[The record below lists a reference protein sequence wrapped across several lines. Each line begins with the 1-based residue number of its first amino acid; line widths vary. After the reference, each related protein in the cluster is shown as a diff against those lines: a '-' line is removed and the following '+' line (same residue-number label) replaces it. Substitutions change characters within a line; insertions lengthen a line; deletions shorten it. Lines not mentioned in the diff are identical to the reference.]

1 MNFVCFEHI
10 NLSCRDIGVTQQFY
24 QALFPDWKIR
34 TQGPGWVHLGNDQFY
49 VSLFEEPSQTLRTH
63 IPYDS
68 IGFNHVGLV
77 IQDGDAMRATLE
89 KQGIAYRELKDAPET
104 KFRVYLDDPDGNEIE
119 LIEYQPVY
127 ALR

>member
-1 MNFVCFEHI
+1 
-10 NLSCRDIGVTQQFY
+10 
-24 QALFPDWKIR
+24 
-34 TQGPGWVHLGNDQFY
+34 
-49 VSLFEEPSQTLRTH
+49 
-63 IPYDS
+63 
-68 IGFNHVGLV
+68 
-77 IQDGDAMRATLE
+77 MRATLE